1 MNNTPMHG
9 EKLVIDRLG
18 QRGEGI
24 AQGPD
29 GLVFTPYALPGDVI
43 LADIEGERGTLL
55 EVLEPSKDR
64 LPAFCPHYGTCGG
77 CAVQALSPSPYA
89 DWKRDLVVQA
99 LRHSKIET
107 NVSPML
113 DGHGQGRRRATFHA
127 RILRDALG
135 RVRVDVGFMK
145 ARAHDIVNIEAC
157 PVLAPEMG
165 GAARAAHALARALSS
180 LGKPLD
186 ILITATQTGLDVD
199 VRGCGELEEGPRRAL
214 IAEAARLDLARVS
227 NHGQVVIERRPPVLP
242 MGRAVLQPPP
252 GAFLQATQAG
262 EELLAQLA
270 LDRAGK
276 ARRVLDLFS
285 GVGTFALRL
294 AEKATVH
301 AVENDR
307 AALTALIR
315 ASGDAGPALKPITT
329 DVRDLFKRPL
339 PVLDLEAFD
348 VVLFDPPRAGAE
360 AQAREIALS
369 KVPVVIGVS
378 CNVQTFARD
387 ARILID
393 GGYSLDE
400 VTPVDQFRHSAHVE
414 MVATFRKQ
422 RVTGQTKGKGNR
434 KRLLG

>member
-1 MNNTPMHG
+1 
-9 EKLVIDRLG
+9 
-18 QRGEGI
+18 
-24 AQGPD
+24 
-29 GLVFTPYALPGDVI
+29 
-43 LADIEGERGTLL
+43 
-55 EVLEPSKDR
+55 
-64 LPAFCPHYGTCGG
+64 
-77 CAVQALSPSPYA
+77 
-89 DWKRDLVVQA
+89 
-99 LRHSKIET
+99 
-107 NVSPML
+107 
-113 DGHGQGRRRATFHA
+113 
-127 RILRDALG
+127 
-135 RVRVDVGFMK
+135 
-145 ARAHDIVNIEAC
+145 
-157 PVLAPEMG
+157 
-165 GAARAAHALARALSS
+165 
-180 LGKPLD
+180 
-186 ILITATQTGLDVD
+186 

-270 LDRAGK
+270 CERAGK

-307 AALTALIR
+307 AALASLIR

-369 KVPVVIGVS
+369 KVPVVIAVS

>member
-1 MNNTPMHG
+1 
-9 EKLVIDRLG
+9 
-18 QRGEGI
+18 
-24 AQGPD
+24 
-29 GLVFTPYALPGDVI
+29 
-43 LADIEGERGTLL
+43 
-55 EVLEPSKDR
+55 
-64 LPAFCPHYGTCGG
+64 
-77 CAVQALSPSPYA
+77 
-89 DWKRDLVVQA
+89 
-99 LRHSKIET
+99 
-107 NVSPML
+107 
-113 DGHGQGRRRATFHA
+113 
-127 RILRDALG
+127 
-135 RVRVDVGFMK
+135 
-145 ARAHDIVNIEAC
+145 
-157 PVLAPEMG
+157 MG

-199 VRGCGELEEGPRRAL
+199 VRGCGELEEGPRHAL

-270 LDRAGK
+270 CERAGK

-307 AALTALIR
+307 AALASLIR

-369 KVPVVIGVS
+369 KVPVVIAVS

>member
-1 MNNTPMHG
+1 
-9 EKLVIDRLG
+9 
-18 QRGEGI
+18 
-24 AQGPD
+24 
-29 GLVFTPYALPGDVI
+29 
-43 LADIEGERGTLL
+43 
-55 EVLEPSKDR
+55 
-64 LPAFCPHYGTCGG
+64 
-77 CAVQALSPSPYA
+77 
-89 DWKRDLVVQA
+89 
-99 LRHSKIET
+99 
-107 NVSPML
+107 
-113 DGHGQGRRRATFHA
+113 
-127 RILRDALG
+127 
-135 RVRVDVGFMK
+135 
-145 ARAHDIVNIEAC
+145 
-157 PVLAPEMG
+157 
-165 GAARAAHALARALSS
+165 
-180 LGKPLD
+180 
-186 ILITATQTGLDVD
+186 
-199 VRGCGELEEGPRRAL
+199 
-214 IAEAARLDLARVS
+214 
-227 NHGQVVIERRPPVLP
+227 

-270 LDRAGK
+270 CERAGK

-307 AALTALIR
+307 AALASLIR

-369 KVPVVIGVS
+369 KVPLVIGVS